1 MSKKKDLQKKTRKAS
16 RRQIEQLAAQIA
28 DEMAV
33 GLFGRTE
40 KYAANVGRYYS
51 IAVGELLKLTAGVE
65 LDPESEVFSFSGSKR
80 MSEKSNA
87 ILRGLYSAVYQEIRN
102 GVVSEWE
109 NANAASD
116 RLVELVLG
124 KGVRDDKRFA
134 SLFARNREAMD
145 AFFSRKN
152 ERGGLN
158 LSQKVWKY
166 TSQFKDEMELALS
179 ASLGRGDSAAT
190 VSRRV
195 RQYLQEPERL
205 FRRVRD
211 EEGNLKLSKKAAAYH
226 PGQGQYRS
234 SYKNAMRLARTETN
248 MAYRSAD
255 YERRQRHPWIVG
267 VEVKRVHD
275 KTVCKLCDV
284 LAGVY
289 PKDFKFVGWHPQCR
303 CYTIDVLAP
312 ADEVD
317 AYHRAM
323 LNGEDVS
330 GWQFSGQIT
339 EPHEGFREWMKENAE
354 RMGKAAERGTLPYW
368 VKDNPQYVGVKQS
381 SQAEAAMVKDIG
393 SKVTEIMAPRERSAY
408 VAFEPFS
415 PMVIEKLKEHKDLKH
430 KLGLFEEILS
440 DERAKELSRVEGAR
454 TVVFPGHKGSQH
466 DTWKGIKQMAKDLNS
481 NGESVAFLPE
491 LDRVTSADALV
502 LFRGRPVV
510 ADFKYCVTTKA
521 NTLAGNLEE
530 GFRQAGTVVVKLENM
545 DAGMFKDAI
554 GYMVRNNISYGNIK
568 IINKYG
574 KTKDLT
580 YEDIKRGRY
589 VKMIKGFL
597 K

>member
-16 RRQIEQLAAQIA
+16 RRQIAQLAAQIA

-145 AFFSRKN
+145 VFFSRKN

-211 EEGNLKLSKKAAAYH
+211 EEGNLKLSKKASAYH

-275 KTVCKLCDV
+275 KTVCKLCDE
-284 LAGVY
+284 LAGKY

-339 EPHEGFREWMKENAE
+339 EPHEGFREWMKENVDRVE
-354 RMGKAAERGTLPYW
+354 RARERGTLPYW
-368 VKDNPQYVGVKQS
+368 VKDNPQLLEGMTAKKVEPALREIIGEK
-381 SQAEAAMVKDIG
+381 KDIHDMFDTSSPE
-393 SKVTEIMAPRERSAY
+393 SKVRMALHNERVREYNRVRESDEY
-408 VAFEPFS
+408 ENVAFDFKTLGLKANHVGHNFDKRGGVYEKHVRDAGYNAGHA
-415 PMVIEKLKEHKDLKH
+415 VILENEFGTTIGERFTEGTWDGMKFEVAGRETATSNNILRGLKH
-430 KLGLFEEILS
+430 CAEK
-440 DERAKELSRVEGAR
+440 
-454 TVVFPGHKGSQH
+454 
-466 DTWKGIKQMAKDLNS
+466 
-481 NGESVAFLPE
+481 
-491 LDRVTSADALV
+491 RVTEVAV
-502 LFRGRPVV
+502 LDFPNGGFNLETLENAIKRYRGLKPLNDGQYLEFKKIICVENKKIV
-510 ADFKYCVTTKA
+510 YEADF
-521 NTLAGNLEE
+521 
-530 GFRQAGTVVVKLENM
+530 
-545 DAGMFKDAI
+545 
-554 GYMVRNNISYGNIK
+554 
-568 IINKYG
+568 
-574 KTKDLT
+574 
-580 YEDIKRGRY
+580 
-589 VKMIKGFL
+589 
-597 K
+597 

>member
-1 MSKKKDLQKKTRKAS
+1 MSKKKKNIQA
-16 RRQIEQLAAQIA
+16 RRADIERLVAIIAQ
-28 DEMAV
+28 DMGE

-40 KYAANVGRYYS
+40 AYVERVGQLFTAATDALTKLAAN
-51 IAVGELLKLTAGVE
+51 TD
-65 LDPESEVFSFSGSKR
+65 LDPATEVFSFSDSKR
-80 MSEKSNA
+80 MSAKSAA
-87 ILRGLYSAVYQEIRN
+87 ILRGLYSAVYNEVKNAIIT
-102 GVVSEWE
+102 EWG
-109 NANAASD
+109 NANSATD
-116 RLVELVLG
+116 RLIAAALG
-124 KGVRDDKRFA
+124 NDVRDDRRFA
-134 SLFARNREAMD
+134 RLFARNREAVD
-145 AFFSRKN
+145 SFFSRKS
-152 ERGGLN
+152 EYGGLN

-166 TSQFKDEMELALS
+166 TGQFKDEMELALS

-190 VSRRV
+190 VSRKV
-195 RQYLQEPERL
+195 RQYLQEPDRL

-211 EEGNLKLSKKAAAYH
+211 EEGNLQLSKRAAAYH
-226 PGQGQYRS
+226 PGRGEYRS
-234 SYKNAMRLARTETN
+234 SYRNAMRMTRTEVN
-248 MAYRSAD
+248 AAYRAAD
-255 YERRQRHPWIVG
+255 CDRWSKIDFIVG
-267 VEVKRVHD
+267 VEVKRSNHPFACS
-275 KTVCKLCDV
+275 VCEA
-284 LAGVY
+284 LAGKY

-303 CYTIDVLAP
+303 CYIVPVLADSE
-312 ADEVD
+312 AFI
-317 AYHRAM
+317 AYSRAI
-323 LNGEDVS
+323 LNGEDVE
-330 GWQFSGQIT
+330 GWKFDSEIT
-339 EPHEGFREWMKENAE
+339 EPHGGFKKWISDNADRVE
-354 RMGKAAERGTLPYW
+354 KAAEKGTLPYW
-368 VKDNPQYVGVKQS
+368 MKDNPQYVKVS
-381 SQAEAAMVKDIG
+381 NAAPSAAMVKDIG
-393 SKVTEIMAPRERSAY
+393 SKVTEIMTPRERSAY

-440 DERAKELSRVEGAR
+440 DERAKELSRVESAR

-466 DTWKGIKQMAKDLNS
+466 DTWKGIKQMAEDLNR

-502 LFRGRPVV
+502 LFRGRPTV
-510 ADFKYCVTTKA
+510 ADFKYCITTKA

-554 GYMVRNNISYGNIK
+554 GYMVRNDISYGNIK

-574 KTKDLT
+574 KTKELT

>member
-1 MSKKKDLQKKTRKAS
+1 MSKKKKKPN
-16 RRQIEQLAAQIA
+16 RRIEKIAAQMA
-28 DEMAV
+28 QEMAV

-40 KYAANVGRYYS
+40 EYAYHVGQYFTAAVDALLDLAADKS
-51 IAVGELLKLTAGVE
+51 I
-65 LDPESEVFSFSGSKR
+65 DPTSEVFSFSDNKR
-80 MSEKSNA
+80 MSAKSAA
-87 ILRGLYSAVYQEIRN
+87 ILRGLYSAVYQEIRS
-102 GVVSEWE
+102 GVIAEWE
-109 NANAASD
+109 NSNIASD
-116 RLVELVLG
+116 RMVEALFG
-124 KGVRDDKRFA
+124 KGVKDDKRFA
-134 SLFARNREAMD
+134 RLFARNREAMD
-145 AFFSRKN
+145 AFFSRKS
-152 ERGGLN
+152 EYGGLN

-166 TSQFKDEMELALS
+166 TGQFKDEMELALS

-190 VSRRV
+190 VSRHV
-195 RQYLQEPERL
+195 RQYLQEPDRL

-211 EEGNLKLSKKAAAYH
+211 AEGNLKLSKRAAACH

-275 KTVCKLCDV
+275 KTVCKLCDA
-284 LAGVY
+284 LAGKY

-312 ADEVD
+312 VEEVN

-323 LNGEDVS
+323 LDGEDVS
-330 GWQFSGQIT
+330 GWQFSGQIA
-339 EPHEGFREWMKENAE
+339 EPHEGFQKWMKDNADRVE
-354 RMGKAAERGTLPYW
+354 KAAEKGTLPYW
-368 VKDNPQYVGVKQS
+368 MKDNPQYVKVGNAAPS
-381 SQAEAAMVKDIG
+381 AAMVKDVG
-393 SKVTEIMAPRERSAY
+393 SKVAEIMTPRERSAY

-415 PMVIEKLKEHKDLKH
+415 PIIIEKLKEHKDLKH
-430 KLGLFEEILS
+430 KLGLFEDILN
-440 DERAKELSRVEGAR
+440 DERAKELSKVEGAR

-466 DTWKGIKQMAKDLNS
+466 DTWKGIKQMAKDLNR

-491 LDRVTSADALV
+491 LDRVTSADALL

-510 ADFKYCVTTKA
+510 ADFKYCITTKA

-545 DAGMFKDAI
+545 DAGVFRDAI
-554 GYMVRNNISYGNIK
+554 EYLKRKNFPCGNIK
-568 IINKYG
+568 LINQYG
-574 KTKDLT
+574 DPIELT
-580 YEDIKRGRY
+580 FTDIRNGRY
-589 VKMIKGFL
+589 LKKIKGFL

>member
-1 MSKKKDLQKKTRKAS
+1 MSKKKEKERPKRKAG
-16 RRQIEQLAAQIA
+16 RNQIEWLIAQIA
-28 DEMAV
+28 DEMAI

-40 KYAANVGRYYS
+40 EYADHVGQYYTT
-51 IAVGELLKLTAGVE
+51 ALDELLKLSARVE
-65 LDPESEVFSFSGSKR
+65 LDAENEVFSFNSTKR

-87 ILRGLYSAVYQEIRN
+87 ILRYLYSAVYGEIRS
-102 GVVSEWE
+102 GVIREWE
-109 NANAASD
+109 FANDAND
-116 RLVELVLG
+116 RMVELAMG
-124 KGVRDDKRFA
+124 KGTKDDSRFA
-134 SLFARNREAMD
+134 RLFARNREAMD
-145 AFFSRKN
+145 AFFSRKS
-152 ERGGLN
+152 EYGGLN

-166 TSQFKDEMELALS
+166 TSQFKEEMELALS
-179 ASLGRGDSAAT
+179 VSLGRGDSAAT
-190 VSRRV
+190 VSRHV
-195 RQYLQEPERL
+195 RQYLQEPDRL

-211 EEGNLKLSKKAAAYH
+211 EKGNLKLSKRAAAYH
-226 PGQGQYRS
+226 PGRGEYRS

-248 MAYRSAD
+248 MAYRAAD
-255 YERRQRHPWIVG
+255 NERRQQHPWIIG
-267 VEVKRVHD
+267 VEVKRSKH
-275 KTVCKLCDV
+275 KFPCKICERLT
-284 LAGVY
+284 GRY

-303 CYTIDVLAP
+303 CYTTDVLA
-312 ADEVD
+312 DENEII
-317 AYHRAM
+317 AYRRAM

-330 GWQFSGQIT
+330 NWQFSGEIT
-339 EPHEGFREWMKENAE
+339 KPHDGFSQWIDENQE
-354 RMGKAAERGTLPYW
+354 RIGRAAERGTLPYW
-368 VKDNPQYVGVKQS
+368 MKDNPQYVKAGNAAPS
-381 SQAEAAMVKDIG
+381 AAMVKDIG
-393 SKVTEIMAPRERSAY
+393 SKVAEIMTPRERSAY

-415 PMVIEKLKEHKDLKH
+415 PIVIEKLKEHKDLKH
-430 KLGLFEEILS
+430 KLGLFEDILN
-440 DERAKELSRVEGAR
+440 DERAKELSKVEGAR

-466 DTWKGIKQMAKDLNS
+466 DTWKGIKQMAKDLNR

-491 LDRVTSADALV
+491 LDRVTSADALL

-510 ADFKYCVTTKA
+510 ADFKYCITTKA

-554 GYMVRNNISYGNIK
+554 GYMIRNDISYGNIK

-574 KTKDLT
+574 KTKELT